1 MNASAIAQALR
12 ILERNTTTPRDAMA
26 RAEVLDA
33 FAVLH
38 RLTLP
43 KDNDAAN

>member
-1 MNASAIAQALR
+1 MNATQAIS
-12 ILERNTTTPRDAMA
+12 ILERNTTTPRDIRE

-38 RLTLP
+38 RLTSGG
-43 KDNDAAN
+43 DDADG